1 MGHKFSVSRK
11 ISFFYCKKLKQ
22 HVFID
27 GQLINKQLSEKDYV
41 IKEQPLRMAI
51 IDSKEYLIK

>member
-1 MGHKFSVSRK
+1 MGHKFSVLRK
-11 ISFFYCKKLKQ
+11 ISFFYYKKLKQ

>member
-1 MGHKFSVSRK
+1 MFYEKPGFLYYKK
-11 ISFFYCKKLKQ
+11 ITQ

-51 IDSKEYLIK
+51 IDSKKYLIK